1 MKKIL
6 LPTDFSKN
14 AYNAIEYC
22 LRLYENATCC
32 FYLTHAFTP
41 AIYRVDY
48 MMGSPGQIGLPD
60 DYKYIAEN
68 RLEKLRK
75 QLKSQFNNPR
85 HTFIVHAAFN
95 SLVDEVSIMIRQEN
109 IDLVVMGTQGATGAK
124 EIFLGSNTVHVIKKS
139 EVPVLMI
146 PDECTFSAPK
156 DILFPTDF
164 EIDYNLVNL
173 NYVFEL
179 IKLYKTTLHI
189 MHVTVP
195 KGLRAAQEKNKRVL
209 KDMVKTVEHVFY
221 DLPDQELIDAIN
233 SFEREHKTQLLTMVR
248 NKHTFLERLFI
259 EPIIKKIGFHTMVP
273 FLVLPYH

>member
-1 MKKIL
+1 MLHIL
-6 LPTDFSKN
+6 LPTDFSEN
-14 AYNAIEYC
+14 ARNAINYC
-22 LRLYENATCC
+22 LKLYENVTCV
-32 FYLTHAFTP
+32 FYLTHAYTP

-48 MMGSPGQIGLPD
+48 MLGSPGQIGLPD

-68 RLEKLRK
+68 RLEKIRK
-75 QLKSQFNNPR
+75 ELKIKFNNPR
-85 HTFIVHAAFN
+85 HTFVVHAAFN
-95 SLVDEVSIMIRQEN
+95 SLVDEVSLMVKQEN

-139 EVPVLMI
+139 KVPVLMI
-146 PDECTFSAPK
+146 PDESKFIAPK

-164 EIDYNLVNL
+164 EIDYSLANL
-173 NYVFEL
+173 NYVFDL
-179 IKLYKTTLHI
+179 VKLHNATLHI

-195 KGLRAAQEKNKRVL
+195 KGLTAAEEKNKTVL
-209 KDMVKTVEHVFY
+209 VDMVKTTKHHFY

-273 FLVLPYH
+273 FLVLPYD